1 MSSSKEEDRV
11 KDREFI
17 SDVPMIVIY
26 EVVFQSDLRGAPGFG
41 LSGPGIVTRLLG
53 RVRGPNVVVGPVG
66 GWVSIWRFPTD

>member
-1 MSSSKEEDRV
+1 
-11 KDREFI
+11 
-17 SDVPMIVIY
+17 MIVIY